1 MRYHPDFYLYE
12 LLLKVNFIKLFETHK
27 SWLRPSRGTGRRYSI
42 GERLIEVWSP
52 ERTKAEGGAWMKE
65 AGDLHFRITGESD
78 KCWNNSLSY

>member
-1 MRYHPDFYLYE
+1 
-12 LLLKVNFIKLFETHK
+12 LKPINLGSAHLVAQV
-27 SWLRPSRGTGRRYSI
+27 